1 LCNDTAVNTKLI
13 QLSYHQLTGRN
24 VTSHI
29 LQLSIT
35 TLNRTMP
42 MENQHAD
49 YVTPYCLTRHDFLLA
64 DAASLGGVQGQTGN
78 GDGQRH
84 LLVAGNGGAGNAE
97 AALAL
102 RVDERASVTF
112 RLDTD
117 AAEGEEAGCGRL
129 AAALQVAA
137 ANAGLKCLSPK
148 EAGFVSN
155 LPCENR
161 GVTVHRQGMGSL
173 TFPLHPP
180 QSPSA

>member
-1 LCNDTAVNTKLI
+1 L
-13 QLSYHQLTGRN
+13 
-24 VTSHI
+24 
-29 LQLSIT
+29 
-35 TLNRTMP
+35 
-42 MENQHAD
+42 
-49 YVTPYCLTRHDFLLA
+49 F
-64 DAASLGGVQGQTGN
+64 DAATLGGVQGQTSN

-84 LLVAGNGGAGNAE
+84 LLVAGNGGARDAE

-112 RLDTD
+112 RFDTD
-117 AAEGEEAGCGRL
+117 AAEGEEARGGRL

-137 ANAGLKCLSPK
+137 ANAGLRCMSPN

-155 LPCENR
+155 LPCENSG
-161 GVTVHRQGMGSL
+161 GVTVHMGSL